1 MTARPAGARPV
12 LGVMVAA
19 VLLLAA
25 CSTPSIG
32 AGRADP
38 ADAGNGAQPQ
48 TAAVAASSPSRSSA
62 APTTPTEPPAPTTT
76 ISSSTTTEPERS
88 RLVINAVGDTNV
100 DTDYIPT
107 LGAEGFEHAFSG
119 LGAAFLDD
127 DLTIVNLECAATDI
141 GAPTKTRFNFN
152 CDLDALPVLRE
163 SGVEV
168 ANLAN
173 NHGADYGM
181 DALLDTKGNVTA
193 AGLVPVGVGRDEVEA
208 HEPAI
213 LDIGGWTIAVLGFNG
228 VMVSEWWA
236 AGPHKAGMAD
246 GRVAD
251 TMAAAVA
258 AAQARADLVLVTLHW
273 GFEGDLTPR
282 QNQLDLADAMIEA
295 GADAIFGHHA
305 HRLQPLEVIDGVPVA
320 WGLGNFVWPRL
331 SELGARSAIAR
342 LTVEPD
348 GTLEACLV
356 PVIIESH
363 GHPVIQNTAPDDGQ
377 MWCPAS
383 PVPG

>member
-1 MTARPAGARPV
+1 MMAQVWNRRWGAPT
-12 LGVMVAA
+12 VASL
-19 VLLLAA
+19 LLLAA
-25 CSTPSIG
+25 CSTP
-32 AGRADP
+32 AGTSSGDAVEP
-38 ADAGNGAQPQ
+38 AEPLTVTVSGPAPPTPSSGPTTAEPPPT
-48 TAAVAASSPSRSSA
+48 TAA
-62 APTTPTEPPAPTTT
+62 T
-76 ISSSTTTEPERS
+76 SSTSISTSTEPERS
-88 RLVINAVGDTNV
+88 RLVISAVGDINV

-107 LGAEGFEHAFSG
+107 LSSEGFEHAFSG
-119 LGAAFLDD
+119 LRGAFLDD

-163 SGVEV
+163 AGVEV

-173 NHGADYGM
+173 NHGADYGLE
-181 DALLDTKGNVTA
+181 ALLDTKGNVTA

-213 LDIGGWTIAVLGFNG
+213 LTIGGWRIAVLGFNG

-236 AGPHKAGMAD
+236 AGPDKAGMAD
-246 GRVAD
+246 GRIAE
-251 TMAAAVA
+251 TMAAAVS

-273 GFEGDLTPR
+273 GFEGDLLPR
-282 QNQLDLADAMIEA
+282 QNQLDLADAMIDA

-305 HRLQPLEVIDGVPVA
+305 HRLQPLELIDGVPVA

-348 GTLEACLV
+348 GTIKACLV
-356 PVIIESH
+356 PVIIEGD
-363 GHPVIQNTAPDDGQ
+363 GHPVIQDTAPDGGET
-377 MWCPAS
+377 WCPPAMS
-383 PVPG
+383 PG